1 MLSQQEEF
9 FKPIYILNKK
19 NKFKRPKLFK
29 KIVHSN
35 IYDESNR
42 KSVNFFIKK
51 MLTKTFFL
59 KSDYKL
65 ALRVNEEI
73 LRLKIKSI

>member
-1 MLSQQEEF
+1 M
-9 FKPIYILNKK
+9 KK
-19 NKFKRPKLFK
+19 VTTNAIKFKT
-29 KIVHSN
+29 N
-35 IYDESNR
+35 TDIYDESNR

-51 MLTKTFFL
+51 MFTKTFFL

-65 ALRVNEEI
+65 ALKVNEEI